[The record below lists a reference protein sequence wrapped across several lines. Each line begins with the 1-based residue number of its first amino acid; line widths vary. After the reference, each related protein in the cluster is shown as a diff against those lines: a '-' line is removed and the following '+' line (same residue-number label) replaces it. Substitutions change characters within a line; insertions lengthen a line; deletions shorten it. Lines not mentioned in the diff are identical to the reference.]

1 MARGLTAAFVCTLL
15 SFAGHLAADG
25 SRPNLGLVVVLGL
38 LLAGFLT
45 SLADRRRGSLAIL
58 ALVGGSQLA
67 LHALLQVLGT
77 GMHHAAGMPLSMFC
91 AHALATV
98 VTAAILTGAESAVFV
113 VASALVS
120 SVPLP
125 PVGQPTVELPR
136 GVALPDAPVE
146 DRPSGMLGRRFH
158 RRRGPPRATVHV

>member
-15 SFAGHLAADG
+15 SFAGHVSADG
-25 SRPNLGLVVVLGL
+25 ARPNLGLLVVLGL

-45 SLADRRRGSLAIL
+45 SLADRRRGPVAIL

-67 LHALLQVLGT
+67 LHELLQVLGT
-77 GMHHAAGMPLSMFC
+77 GMHHSTGRPLAMFC

-98 VTAAILTGAESAVFV
+98 ITAAILTGAESAVFV

-120 SVPLP
+120 GVALI
-125 PVGQPTVELPR
+125 PVGQPAAQPPR
-136 GVALPDAPVE
+136 RAALPDAPVE

-158 RRRGPPRATVHV
+158 RRRGPPRAVVHA